1 MIDGTT
7 ATTILV
13 FSLLGIVGFAGLL
26 VVGMRMWGEERARKR
41 GNNGATQAPPV
52 PEIPV
57 APEAAS
63 EVKTEAPLAEAAE
76 APASGSVETSSAK
89 PLPPNPDLVAP
100 QMDFA
105 PAPPTTEP
113 APAPEGKIPS
123 LHLPF
128 LSRAPAGQDIL
139 RMMRD
144 PATGQVTIY
153 IGGRPYTNFQDIQ
166 NPENEQAFTMA
177 FRLLQAFSENTLAAP
192 SPTSEA
198 DALLQPAEP
207 PRPAPVAYHAAELPP
222 PELPSMQPFRQWRN
236 LRGKQPA
243 STKYVVKSI
252 TEQIEDQLQ
261 DKIARTPL
269 ARRGVHVRSEP
280 QGNAVFMLEGKTYS
294 TVDEVPDPEVR
305 QAIREAISEWEKK
318 K

>member
-1 MIDGTT
+1 VIDGTT
-7 ATTILV
+7 AIIILAL
-13 FSLLGIVGFAGLL
+13 SLLGIVGFAGLL

-41 GNNGATQAPPV
+41 VGHSAAQAAPA
-52 PEIPV
+52 PEIHV
-57 APEAAS
+57 APEAAP
-63 EVKTEAPLAEAAE
+63 EVNTEAPVAEAAE
-76 APASGSVETSSAK
+76 PPASGSVETSSAD
-89 PLPPNPDLVAP
+89 PLPPSPDLVAP
-100 QMDFA
+100 QMDIA
-105 PAPPTTEP
+105 PAPPAPEP
-113 APAPEGKIPS
+113 TPVPEGKATS
-123 LHLPF
+123 LRLPF
-128 LSRAPAGQDIL
+128 LSRTPGGQEIL

-177 FRLLQAFSENTLAAP
+177 FRLLQAFSENALAAP
-192 SPTSEA
+192 PPASEA
-198 DALLQPAEP
+198 EALLQPAEA
-207 PRPAPVAYHAAELPP
+207 PRPAPVAYRAAELPP

-243 STKYVVKSI
+243 ATKYVVKSI

-294 TVDEVPDPEVR
+294 TVDDVPDPDVR
-305 QAIREAISEWEKK
+305 QAIREAILEWEKK